1 MVGIWIFIVLEWIGV
16 SPESII
22 ADVLQ
27 IVFGQFPVGEVQPSL
42 FKAVNLFVNGEW
54 FLGVSHSLW
63 VLVIKIEDPPGALF
77 CGKRGRSYRVQRYT

>member
-1 MVGIWIFIVLEWIGV
+1 MVSTGIAVILKRIGV
-16 SPESII
+16 CPKPIV

-27 IVFGQFPVGEVQPSL
+27 IVFGQFPVGEVQPSS
-42 FKAVNLFVNGEW
+42 FKAVNLLVNGEW

-77 CGKRGRSYRVQRYT
+77 CGKRGRSYRVQRYA